1 MLILLLKCITS
12 TNYVGIFK
20 FRRFPQ
26 LGVLL
31 IFKNIYFEINPS
43 ICTPMVSIP
52 WNYLYVTSYKNLKC
66 RHKKE

>member
-12 TNYVGIFK
+12 TNYVGI
-20 FRRFPQ
+20 Q

-43 ICTPMVSIP
+43 ICTPMVGIP
-52 WNYLYVTSYKNLKC
+52 WNYLYDTSNKNLKC